1 MSSESTD
8 GSGVRRQRLDT
19 TARREAILDAA
30 VRCYAEAPYA
40 EVSVAEIA
48 RAAQASSALVFHY
61 FGSKAALYAEVV
73 TAAVTELTAA
83 QRTAV
88 AALATGAPK
97 RDRVRA
103 SILVYLDHIATHP
116 RTWAAPLLG
125 GEEPPEAVAVRHQAR
140 AAYVEALRELLRPTA
155 WARHEYA
162 LWGYFGFLDQAC
174 LHWVEQGCPA
184 DDRDAVAESCLGA
197 LQGALGDWGS

>member
-1 MSSESTD
+1 MSSSTPTT
-8 GSGVRRQRLDT
+8 RRQRLDT
-19 TARREAILDAA
+19 ATRREAILNAA
-30 VRCYAEAPYA
+30 MECYAEAPYA

-48 RAAQASSALVFHY
+48 ATAQASSALVFHY
-61 FGSKAALYAEVV
+61 FGSKASLYAEVV
-73 TAAVTELTAA
+73 AAAVATLA
-83 QRTAV
+83 QTQRNAV
-88 AALATGAPK
+88 AALAEGAPK

-116 RTWAAPLLG
+116 NTWAAPLLG
-125 GEEPPEAVAVRHQAR
+125 GEEPAEAVTVRQQAR
-140 AAYVEALRELLRPTA
+140 TDYVEALRDLLQPTT

-184 DDRDAVAESCLGA
+184 DERDALAEAALGA
-197 LQGALGDWGS
+197 LQGALGDWGA

>member
-1 MSSESTD
+1 MGSEDTAVP
-8 GSGVRRQRLDT
+8 GGRRQRLDT
-19 TARREAILDAA
+19 TARREAILAA
-30 VRCYAEAPYA
+30 ALQCYAEAPYA

-48 RAAQASSALVFHY
+48 RTAQASSALVFHY
-61 FGSKAALYAEVV
+61 FGNKATLYAEVV
-73 TAAVTELTAA
+73 AAAVAELSAA
-83 QRTAV
+83 QRSAV
-88 AALATGAPK
+88 AGLAEGAPK

-140 AAYVEALRELLRPTA
+140 GAYVEALRELLRPSD

-174 LHWVEQGCPA
+174 LHWVEQGCAA
-184 DDRDAVAESCLGA
+184 DDREAIADACLGA

>member
-1 MSSESTD
+1 MSSSTHTT
-8 GSGVRRQRLDT
+8 RRQRLDT
-19 TARREAILDAA
+19 AIRREAILNAA
-30 VRCYAEAPYA
+30 MECYAEAPYA

-48 RAAQASSALVFHY
+48 AKAQASSALVFHY
-61 FGSKAALYAEVV
+61 FGSKASLYAEVV
-73 TAAVTELTAA
+73 AAAVATLAQT

-88 AALATGAPK
+88 AALAEGAPK

-116 RTWAAPLLG
+116 NTWAAPLLG
-125 GEEPPEAVAVRHQAR
+125 GEEPAEAVAVRQQSR
-140 AAYVEALRELLRPTA
+140 TDYVEALRDLLRPTT

-184 DDRDAVAESCLGA
+184 AEREALAEAALGA
-197 LQGALGDWGS
+197 LQGALGDWGA